1 MNTESAILVAGMA
14 KETIFKLM
22 DFIEEVESEEGITVM
37 EPEELAKLYDRA
49 MEKKEFQEG
58 SSDSEDKSGE

>member
-58 SSDSEDKSGE
+58 SADSEDKSGE